1 LAEEIHERW
10 RTELDQYPE
19 IAQYDRVFVR
29 GIPELLASVGLQV
42 VVRGHTETAASSEQQ
57 AVPA

>member
-19 IAQYDRVFVR
+19 IAEYDRVFVL

-42 VVRGHTETAASSEQQ
+42 VRGRAETAASSEQQ

>member
-42 VVRGHTETAASSEQQ
+42 VRGHTETAASSERQ

>member
-10 RTELDQYPE
+10 RTELDQCPE

-42 VVRGHTETAASSEQQ
+42 VRGRAETAVSSEQQ